1 MLFGL
6 ALVFILAAVII
17 TTPIVQ
23 TELAHYATTRINEQF
38 NIRTSIGQVAVQLDG
53 SVLLKKVHVLDDR
66 NNDLAYIDR
75 LYTDITDFKQLTEG
89 KLLFGSTE
97 IQDVNFFIHKYK
109 GDTLTNLDKFIAVF
123 DDGKPGS
130 GKFLMKI
137 DHLDLTNGRFKITDD
152 NTGNTPIDFKEMNGS
167 VNKLLVKGPN
177 INADITKLSLKD
189 KRGIY
194 IKDLVAGFSMTK
206 TGMDLKPFAVE
217 TEDSYIKGNIAMR
230 YAEGDLK
237 YFTEKVN
244 LAVDLNK
251 SKVATNDLKYFYKE
265 FGADNVLYLTTK
277 ATGTLNNFKLE
288 NTQLS
293 DKFG

>member
-1 MLFGL
+1 MLLGL

-23 TELAHYATTRINEQF
+23 TELAHYATTKINEQF

-97 IQDVNFFIHKYK
+97 IQDVKFFIHKYK

-167 VNKLLVKGPN
+167 LDKLVVQGAN
-177 INADITKLSLKD
+177 INTDISKLSLKD
-189 KRGIY
+189 KRGIF
-194 IKDLVAGFSMTK
+194 IKDLVTSFSMTK
-206 TGMDLKPFAVE
+206 TSMDLKPFAVE
-217 TEDSYIKGNIAMR
+217 TEESYIKGNIAMVAR
-230 YAEGDLK
+230 PIEN
-237 YFTEKVN
+237 VN
-244 LAVDLNK
+244 
-251 SKVATNDLKYFYKE
+251 F
-265 FGADNVLYLTTK
+265 FI
-277 ATGTLNNFKLE
+277 E
-288 NTQLS
+288 N
-293 DKFG
+293 

>member
-1 MLFGL
+1 MLLGL

-66 NNDLAYIDR
+66 NNDLVYIDR

-167 VNKLLVKGPN
+167 LDKLLVQGAN
-177 INADITKLSLKD
+177 IYADI
-189 KRGIY
+189 
-194 IKDLVAGFSMTK
+194 
-206 TGMDLKPFAVE
+206 
-217 TEDSYIKGNIAMR
+217 
-230 YAEGDLK
+230 
-237 YFTEKVN
+237 
-244 LAVDLNK
+244 NK
-251 SKVATNDLKYFYKE
+251 
-265 FGADNVLYLTTK
+265 
-277 ATGTLNNFKLE
+277 
-288 NTQLS
+288 
-293 DKFG
+293 